1 MFSDTFR
8 NSESKDT
15 LFSSRSDYRLHGTST
30 VFLFSPPSEEGEEK
44 ERDFFRGKKIGSV
57 DVAAAA
63 AVLNSP
69 SWKGR
74 KKERKKEGKNR
85 KERGREESRGR
96 NSKRKTVRHSIIKRE
111 NECGNC
117 GVLSRRHTE
126 PRRRQFSTELVEN
139 ERLFRVYEFLNPRCD
154 VRTPSECVA
163 ASCTVC

>member
-30 VFLFSPPSEEGEEK
+30 VFLFSPPSEEGVEK

-74 KKERKKEGKNR
+74 KKEKIEKREGEKNR
-85 KERGREESRGR
+85 EGGTQSGR
-96 NSKRKTVRHSIIKRE
+96 
-111 NECGNC
+111 
-117 GVLSRRHTE
+117 
-126 PRRRQFSTELVEN
+126 P
-139 ERLFRVYEFLNPRCD
+139 
-154 VRTPSECVA
+154 
-163 ASCTVC
+163 

>member
-30 VFLFSPPSEEGEEK
+30 VFLFSPPSEEGVEK

-74 KKERKKEGKNR
+74 KKERKKEGKSR

-111 NECGNC
+111 NEYGNC
-117 GVLSRRHTE
+117 GVLSRRHDDSFQRNSWKTNGCFAFTSSLILGVTFAH
-126 PRRRQFSTELVEN
+126 RASVLRC
-139 ERLFRVYEFLNPRCD
+139 RVP
-154 VRTPSECVA
+154 CVNR
-163 ASCTVC
+163 V